1 VVDQFGEP
9 ESCVSLLSGENVGV
23 LHLGEGFGDMAESTR
38 DNVRWFTRLQPQCCL
53 GVSKVVKAD
62 APKSC
67 LFDDSIGLLGH
78 NIGVKRCTVGS
89 GRPYVLRSF

>member
-1 VVDQFGEP
+1 MVDQFS
-9 ESCVSLLSGENVGV
+9 ESESGVSLLSGEDMGV

-38 DNVRWFTRLQPQCCL
+38 DNVRRFTRLQPQCCL

-67 LFDDSIGLLGH
+67 LFDDSIQLLGH
-78 NIGVKRCTVGS
+78 NIGVKWCTVGA
-89 GRPYVLRSF
+89 GED